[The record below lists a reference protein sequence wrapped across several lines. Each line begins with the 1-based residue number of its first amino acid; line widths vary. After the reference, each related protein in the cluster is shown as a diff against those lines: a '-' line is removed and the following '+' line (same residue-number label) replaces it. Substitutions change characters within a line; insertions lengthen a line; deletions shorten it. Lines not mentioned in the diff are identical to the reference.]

1 MSFNSYQLK
10 YIALV
15 SMIIDHSAVIFRSS
29 LKEPVYLSMRC
40 MGRIA
45 FPLFCFVLVEGFF
58 HSSNRKRYLGRL
70 ILFTVLSEIPFDLA
84 LKSTLWNILHHPSWR
99 TVMDWSIQNVFLTLS
114 LGFTAMMVMEH
125 YQEDYPRI
133 LMTFIAFSL
142 AGEFLRCDYGS
153 TGVAT
158 ILLFYL
164 VRKYGRLPL
173 IGAYIPLMFMGILS
187 RIQLFCILSY
197 PLLEGYN
204 GEKGRGARYF
214 FYAAYPLHLILLLL
228 LKYGFQS
235 FR

>member
-1 MSFNSYQLK
+1 MSLNSYQLK

-15 SMIIDHSAVIFRSS
+15 SMIIDHRAVVFKSE
-29 LKEPVYLSMRC
+29 LAEPVYLTMRC
-40 MGRIA
+40 LGRIS

-58 HSSNRKRYLGRL
+58 HSSDRNRYLGRL

-84 LKSTLWNILHHPSWR
+84 LKGSIWNVLHHPSWG
-99 TVMDWSIQNVFLTLS
+99 TVMDWSAQNVFLTLS
-114 LGFTAMMVMEH
+114 LGFAAMMVMDRYEN
-125 YQEDYPRI
+125 DSPRI
-133 LMTFIAFSL
+133 LLTLILFSL

-173 IGAYIPLMFMGILS
+173 IGAYIPLLAMGIYS
-187 RIQLFCILSY
+187 RTQLFCILSY

-204 GEKGRGARYF
+204 GEKGRGARYL
-214 FYAAYPLHLILLLL
+214 FYIAYPAHLILLLF
-228 LKYGFQS
+228 LKYGL
-235 FR
+235 